1 MNLIVI
7 VLDSFRQDYVSTYHK
22 GTPAFEGIAPC
33 QTPNIDQ
40 FARSVSFLRTPTR
53 KPYPQSQ
60 SVPNYDGAA
69 GRFRIAL
76 GSR

>member
-7 VLDSFRQDYVSTYHK
+7 VLDSFRQDHVSTYHN

-40 FARSVSFLRTPTR
+40 FAEECVVLRTPIR

-60 SVPNYDGAA
+60 SAPN
-69 GRFRIAL
+69 
-76 GSR
+76 